1 MKSKSIFILIIF
13 MVNIASP
20 AIADEDNIFEGSKP
34 INVQRILEVTEDLVV
49 ADAAEQVNRLNVG
62 DTDNIT
68 KNIETWKSF
77 KEVTGENGT
86 FVGSPFEEN
95 VLRINDSGA
104 VIVSGL
110 MRAPSDAI
118 MSGASEGWMRIP
130 LDLNVNETYQRCT
143 TKFFSEAQIFEP
155 LLPGSAGEEFR
166 CSQNLDVRMQIY
178 HINNPNAYNLTAE
191 GYPDFCCKWSSEQ
204 DSEWST
210 MELYDSYF
218 EHSISPLAH
227 PTKVWDKVY
236 RHQPKDSKCST
247 EFEYFGYN
255 LENIMP
261 QQIADNYG
269 ATNPLIPGNCV
280 QAIDSSTPLMGE
292 DIRRDID
299 NRTYL
304 WWSFPWYPDEHYA
317 YIIETNNSM
326 VYPEIYFTTADLGD
340 DGIRQSNIKL
350 EDNMFHNY
358 GTWALSYPN
367 QCLNIG
373 IVAESCNTEM
383 TWNNITVPVDL
394 GVSVLYTEGHGYGVR
409 GFNIT
414 DSATVYPA
422 ISTPTPP
429 SLTRYINS
437 GYEFRTPLNGIMF
450 YDRLPKQFNSSN
462 DRLTFT
468 MPFTLPDVTNTNST
482 DFLEK
487 AIVTTCVQGLDD
499 NLVPLSDES
508 WNCNQQVA
516 TDHVIISGR
525 STDVNTSANILNAQN
540 TWGAGICYNNY
551 IAFQGCNQYGP
562 NGTMLLSGG
571 GTHGFFHNTI
581 SGFGGGFEFNNFNMD
596 RALMGIND
604 GIYGDAFLNGST
616 YLKYTMSFEYF
627 DTPIQSPVGSPQC
640 QYSSSFY
647 SYACRGDGVRIFLHD
662 FAGEEMDEDSQLIN
676 SMYVFQG
683 GNLTNANSTFP
694 AEEGYFNHEYFRQ
707 PNDVFPSFVPSY
719 TYANGISK
727 WNNSVHLKHYNW
739 RPFHTTELTEGTLAN
754 INPVQTQ
761 EIFEFNLIVIHDEE
775 VYTGTEA
782 WEIVPTIV
790 KGIETGDIMLD
801 SYNFE
806 GTGIPLQFADL
817 GPLGTDFKEL
827 YHFVE
832 QTTEQ
837 CRSLDPSGNG
847 EGGYCKPGMLNW
859 DLREVVSLEGVILQ
873 EVNLPFIAEIVDF
886 IVNRIEENLNAVLE
900 LILFAIPFTIFAV
913 GVAIIWHGTRMLVY
927 LIRGELDMAQELAD
941 LDRFGMAGIS
951 KSFKNLDIYRRRPK
965 E

>member
-34 INVQRILEVTEDLVV
+34 INVQRVLEVTEDLVV
-49 ADAAEQVNRLNVG
+49 ADAAEKVNRLNVG

-95 VLRINDSGA
+95 VLRVNNSGA

-130 LDLNVNETYQRCT
+130 LDLNVNETYQKCT
-143 TKFFSEAQIFEP
+143 TKFFREYEIYEPIPPDSRVSEF
-155 LLPGSAGEEFR
+155 G
-166 CSQNLDVRMQIY
+166 CSQNLDLRMQIY
-178 HINNPNAYNLTAE
+178 HINNRNAYNLTAE
-191 GYPDFCCKWSSEQ
+191 GYPDFCWKWCSEQ

-210 MELYDSYF
+210 MELHDSYF

-236 RHQPKDSKCST
+236 RHQPKDQKCSP
-247 EFEYFGYN
+247 EFQYPNFFAP
-255 LENIMP
+255 LQLQQIMP
-261 QQIADNYG
+261 QQIADYYG
-269 ATNPLIPGNCV
+269 NVSTSIPQNCI

-326 VYPEIYFTTADLGD
+326 IFPEIYFTTADLGD

-350 EDNMFHNY
+350 EDNMYHNF
-358 GTWALSYPN
+358 GQWALDNSNVCNDTFIGAGGAIFPHDGAFYTEP
-367 QCLNIG
+367 CNI
-373 IVAESCNTEM
+373 EM
-383 TWNNITVPVDL
+383 TWDNITVPVDL
-394 GVSVLYTEGHGYGVR
+394 GVSLLFTEGHGYGVR

-414 DSATVYPA
+414 DSATVYNN
-422 ISTPTPP
+422 
-429 SLTRYINS
+429 L
-437 GYEFRTPLNGIMF
+437 GYGQNTQWEYRTPLNGIMF
-450 YDRLPKQFNSSN
+450 YDRLPKEFDSSKE
-462 DRLTFT
+462 RLTFT
-468 MPFTLPDVTNTNST
+468 MPFTLPDVSTTNTT

-508 WNCNQQVA
+508 WTCNQQVA

-525 STDVNTSANILNAQN
+525 DTDVNTSANILYAQN
-540 TWGAGICYNNY
+540 TWGSGICYDHTSASPAVPN
-551 IAFQGCNQYGP
+551 CNDYGDY
-562 NGTMLLSGG
+562 GIWTQAGG
-571 GTHGFFHNTI
+571 GYEDTAFTPARTLN
-581 SGFGGGFEFNNFNMD
+581 
-596 RALMGIND
+596 
-604 GIYGDAFLNGST
+604 GDEHLNGST
-616 YLKYTMSFEYF
+616 YLKYWMSFETF
-627 DTPIQSPVGSPQC
+627 DPPTIDGLGLVDISPQC
-640 QYSSSFY
+640 QYSLNFY
-647 SYACRGDGVRIFLHD
+647 TIACRGDGVRIHLHD

-683 GNLTNANSTFP
+683 GNLTNTYSSQL

-707 PNDVFPSFVPSY
+707 VGSAFPFYTNSY
-719 TYANGISK
+719 IYANQMNM

-739 RPFHTTELTEGTLAN
+739 RPFHTTELTDGTLAN
-754 INPVQTQ
+754 LNPVQTQ
-761 EIFEFNLIVIHDEE
+761 EIFEFNLIVIHEEE

-859 DLREVVSLEGVILQ
+859 DLREVISLEGVIMQ

-900 LILFAIPFTIFAV
+900 LVLFAIPFTIFAV
-913 GVAIIWHGTRMLVY
+913 GVAIIWHATRMLVY
-927 LIRGELDMAQELAD
+927 LIRGELEMAQELAD
-941 LDRFGMAGIS
+941 LDRYGMAGIS
-951 KSFKNLDIYRRRPK
+951 KAFKNLDIFRRRPK